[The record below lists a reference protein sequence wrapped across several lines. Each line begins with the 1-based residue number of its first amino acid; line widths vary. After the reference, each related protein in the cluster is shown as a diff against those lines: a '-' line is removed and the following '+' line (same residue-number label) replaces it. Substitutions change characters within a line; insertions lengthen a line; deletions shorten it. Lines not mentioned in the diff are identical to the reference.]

1 LKSLRDLEVRSQESE
16 VQVRPDRHVVKRHLP
31 VLRGICGA
39 LLAVC
44 GLFAQVSSRT
54 VTPWP
59 GWEQYQVILWS
70 TGIPASP
77 TDWLNRIRDAGF
89 TAEECSVGA
98 DCRRFVDA
106 HLGFYVENMLPELA
120 FLHSREAIYKADRD
134 AYAASHDRRYL
145 VRQPCFDDPA
155 FWERISPRMVS
166 LAKAQAGN
174 HPLAYDLRDE
184 PSLGSYTSPMD
195 YCFCPYTLRAFRDW
209 LRKQYPTLDA
219 LNREWETNFATWDD
233 VTPMT
238 TFEIKERERR
248 ALASRKP
255 ENYAPWADHRAY
267 MDFSFSN
274 TLERLRSLVHE
285 GDPKAPVGIAGAQM
299 PSAWGGYDL
308 WRISQA
314 VDWIEPY
321 DVADSRRIF
330 RSFLPPRTPVLSTFF
345 GKDIPQL
352 QMQAW
357 RLLLEG
363 DRGAIVW
370 DDDESRVIQKTTP
383 GMPLTDRARGLRAV
397 FEEVRRVAPEWFR
410 LQPENDHIAIHYSQA
425 SIRAHWM
432 FDSREDGNNWL
443 KRYASYE
450 AENSRLAKVRDSF
463 VTVVQDLGF
472 QPDFVSYAQV
482 ENGDLIRKG
491 YKVLLLPQS
500 VAMSAAECRNIE
512 AFVRAGGLVIAD
524 NLVATMD
531 EHGRRLPRGGLD
543 ELFGVHQKG
552 DWKPRGDGAAVSS
565 KLPGAHALLPF
576 DSGLPVLPGNR
587 TPLSNAPMVQERR
600 TGQGAAIF
608 LNLDMHDYAKLR
620 AAGPGGA
627 AYLEVFGQALQRA
640 GIAAPVKVAG
650 AQRVGI
656 FRYTGGAV
664 EYVALIRNQEPGSP
678 LEARA
683 QRIEVTFPKEV
694 KVTDVLRNV
703 ELGSVRTVA
712 LDLEPSRPILLKLQP
727 AAGGRAR

>member
-1 LKSLRDLEVRSQESE
+1 MRYLRMISRRACE
-16 VQVRPDRHVVKRHLP
+16 
-31 VLRGICGA
+31 A

-44 GLFAQVSSRT
+44 ALFAQSGSRT
-54 VTPWP
+54 VKPWP
-59 GWEQYQVILWS
+59 GWQQYQVILWS
-70 TGIPASP
+70 TGTPAAP
-77 TDWLNRIRDAGF
+77 VDWLNRIREAGF
-89 TAEECSVGA
+89 TAEECSTGA
-98 DCRRFVDA
+98 DCGRFVNA
-106 HLGFYVENMLPELA
+106 QLGFYVENMLPELA
-120 FLHSREAIYKADRD
+120 FLHSREALYKADRD
-134 AYAASHDRRYL
+134 AYAVSRDRRYL
-145 VRQPCFDDPA
+145 VRKPCFDDPA
-155 FWERISPRMVS
+155 FWNQISGRMVS
-166 LAKAQAGN
+166 LAREQADH

-184 PSLGSYTSPMD
+184 PSVGSYASPMD
-195 YCFCPYTLRAFRDW
+195 YCFCPHTLRAFRRW
-209 LRKQYPTLDA
+209 LQKQYTTLEA
-219 LNREWETNFATWDD
+219 LNREWETSFSTWDD
-233 VTPMT
+233 VTPLT
-238 TFEIKERERR
+238 TFEIKEREQR
-248 ALASRKP
+248 ALSGRQP

-274 TLERLRSLVHE
+274 ALERLRSLVHE
-285 GDPKAPVGIAGAQM
+285 GNPKAPVGIAGAQM

-330 RSFLPPRTPVLSTFF
+330 RSFLPPQAPVLSTFF

-370 DDDESRVIQKTTP
+370 DDEESRAIQKSAP
-383 GMPLTDRARGLRAV
+383 GMPLTERGRGLRNV
-397 FEEVRRVAPEWFR
+397 FEEIRRVAPEWFR

-432 FDSREDGNNWL
+432 FDSREDGNTWI

-450 AENSRLAKVRDSF
+450 AENSRLAQVRNSF

-512 AFVRAGGLVIAD
+512 AFVRAGGLVVAD
-524 NLVATMD
+524 NMVATMD
-531 EHGRRLPRGGLD
+531 EHCRRLPKGGLD
-543 ELFGVHQKG
+543 DLFGVHQKPG
-552 DWKPRGDGAAVSS
+552 WKPRGDGVPVAS

-576 DSGLPVLPGNR
+576 ESGLAVLPGNQ
-587 TPLSNAPMVQERR
+587 TPLANAPMVQERR

-620 AAGPGGA
+620 ATGLGGG
-627 AYLEVFGQALQRA
+627 AYLEVFSQVLQRA
-640 GIAAPVKVAG
+640 GIAVPIKVTG
-650 AQRVGI
+650 AQRVGV
-656 FRYTGGAV
+656 FRYNEGAV
-664 EYVALIRNQEPGSP
+664 EYVALIRNQKPGSA
-678 LEARA
+678 LTARA

-694 KVTDVLRNV
+694 KATDVLRNV
-703 ELGSVRTVA
+703 DLGSGRTMA
-712 LDLEPSRPILLKLQP
+712 LDLEPSRPILLRLQA
-727 AAGGRAR
+727 AAGGQKLR